1 VTLRGSLLGI
11 TIVAAVTWFAFNAAG
26 DSFRRSFGASENGPL
41 LVVVPLLFV
50 AILVSALFM
59 PERRLLLHIGA
70 GAAVIILGASIWISR
85 ETLFVA
91 SLGVAYAAAWLLF
104 YARALKA

>member
-1 VTLRGSLLGI
+1 MLGVTIVVTLLW
-11 TIVAAVTWFAFNAAG
+11 VALNVAG

-41 LVVVPLLFV
+41 LLGVPLLFV

-59 PERRLLLHIGA
+59 PDRRVLLHVGA
-70 GAAVIILGASIWISR
+70 VAAVVILGASLWISR

-91 SLGVAYAAAWLLF
+91 SLGVAYSAAWLLF
-104 YARALKA
+104 YARAVKA